1 MYFFNNFEVLKN
13 NFSKLFFKSIAKN
26 DYSSIC
32 FKILLANFL
41 EIKYLRE
48 KYKILKQNIWNN
60 NISLSFLKMY
70 LYITMR
76 IHFCQEKLQDKN
88 WQIMTEVI
96 IPAKSA
102 SSAATKTKRIFFI
115 FTQAV

>member
-41 EIKYLRE
+41 EIKYLRK
-48 KYKILKQNIWNN
+48 KYKILKQNI
-60 NISLSFLKMY
+60 
-70 LYITMR
+70 
-76 IHFCQEKLQDKN
+76 
-88 WQIMTEVI
+88 
-96 IPAKSA
+96 
-102 SSAATKTKRIFFI
+102 
-115 FTQAV
+115 

>member
-41 EIKYLRE
+41 EIKYLRK
-48 KYKILKQNIWNN
+48 KYKILKQKIEN
-60 NISLSFLKMY
+60 NIGLSFLK
-70 LYITMR
+70 
-76 IHFCQEKLQDKN
+76 
-88 WQIMTEVI
+88 
-96 IPAKSA
+96 A
-102 SSAATKTKRIFFI
+102 IFI
-115 FTQAV
+115 LL